1 MTNTIFAKTT
11 SHNRLD
17 VRVPHGVL
25 IVVIVVADYALF
37 QSKKRE
43 EKLCFVSKIINFDL
57 FT

>member
-37 QSKKRE
+37 QSKKKRG
-43 EKLCFVSKIINFDL
+43 KTMLCFEDN
-57 FT
+57 